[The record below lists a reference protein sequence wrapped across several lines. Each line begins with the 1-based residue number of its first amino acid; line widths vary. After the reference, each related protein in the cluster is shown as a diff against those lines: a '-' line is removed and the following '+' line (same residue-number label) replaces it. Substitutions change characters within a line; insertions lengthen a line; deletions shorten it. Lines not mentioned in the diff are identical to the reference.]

1 MSEARFRKRPV
12 EVDAI
17 CWNGQ
22 NLGSVQAFA
31 SGALGIGTVEGGALP
46 LWVVKSEAVCNVQP
60 GDWIIRETDGSGYY
74 PCAGDV
80 FAATYEPAGPPD
92 GTAEWPADALHARGE
107 GIMLGESWVLTHGSL
122 SYREAG
128 ERILS
133 ALDVPRPEWPRQPSR
148 TAEDA
153 QGVTGSAGGESPAPG
168 SPGPVAAITAALEG
182 NWRDILEALCRRNGL
197 SLESAVEPGEPAR
210 NYELALRLG
219 IGRAFGIQ
227 ETPGD

>member
-1 MSEARFRKRPV
+1 MSERDRITELEHR
-12 EVDAI
+12 I
-17 CWNGQ
+17 GQ
-22 NLGSVQAFA
+22 ATMEAGS
-31 SGALGIGTVEGGALP
+31 
-46 LWVVKSEAVCNVQP
+46 WRMMP
-60 GDWIIRETDGSGYY
+60 GWM
-74 PCAGDV
+74 PCA
-80 FAATYEPAGPPD
+80 
-92 GTAEWPADALHARGE
+92 
-107 GIMLGESWVLTHGSL
+107 
-122 SYREAG
+122 EAG

-153 QGVTGSAGGESPAPG
+153 QERTGSGEGGSPAPG

-182 NWRDILEALCRRNGL
+182 NWRERVTVALDASVDRCARCKVCDNQVDAVMAAILPLAELENAITWGTSCTSCARVLDSAYEQTCRAERAEEKVGRLEISVAAGDELIRDILEALCRRNGL